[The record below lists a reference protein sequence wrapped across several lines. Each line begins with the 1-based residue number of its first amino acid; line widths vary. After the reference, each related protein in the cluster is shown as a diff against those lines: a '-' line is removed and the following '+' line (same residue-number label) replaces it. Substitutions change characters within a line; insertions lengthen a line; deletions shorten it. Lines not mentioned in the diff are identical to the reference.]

1 MLSFFGQFMVE
12 TGLIDY
18 LELERAL
25 DLMRETNSTIG
36 ELAISSG
43 YMSRQ
48 DAEVINKQQRRRDKY
63 FGELAVERGLLTEAQ
78 VEELLK
84 RQKHEHIRIGAAL
97 ARLGIV
103 TEEAVEQAFGS
114 FRSEQ
119 DEGRASEEPPPG
131 WFYWERLAPI
141 AVDFFPRLV
150 FRVFREPVKIGQG
163 RPWRP
168 MPRFDHQ
175 GMIPLKGDNELSLA
189 LDISE
194 RQCRALVRG
203 RHGWSKEPP
212 TKEQL
217 EGTIEELLTIMGQG
231 LVERSES
238 AFCPVEAAQP
248 LSGELPGHGFC
259 LPFVTPHGRGML
271 ILSWN
276 ATA

>member
-1 MLSFFGQFMVE
+1 MVE

-36 ELAISSG
+36 ELAVKSG
-43 YMSRQ
+43 YMSAE
-48 DAEVINKQQRRRDKY
+48 DAEVINREQRRRDMY
-63 FGELAVERGLLTEAQ
+63 FGELAVEKGLLTQAQ

-84 RQKHEHIRIGAAL
+84 RQKHEHIRIGEAL
-97 ARLGIV
+97 ARLDIV
-103 TEEAVEQAFGS
+103 GEDAVEAAFS
-114 FRSEQ
+114 RFRSEQ
-119 DEGRASEEPPPG
+119 DDGRASQEPPPG
-131 WFYWERLAPI
+131 WFFWERLAPI

-150 FRVFREPVKIGQG
+150 FRVFREPVKIGPGQ
-163 RPWRP
+163 PWRP
-168 MPRFDHQ
+168 FPRFDHQ
-175 GMIPLKGDNELSLA
+175 GMISFAGDNELTLA
-189 LDISE
+189 VDISD

-203 RHGWSKEPP
+203 RYGWSKEPP

-217 EGTIEELLTIMGQG
+217 EGTIKELLKIMGQG
-231 LVERSES
+231 LERRSEDS
-238 AFCPVEAAQP
+238 FCPVEAAAP
-248 LSGELPGHGFC
+248 LVGDLPGHGFS